1 MEFYYNILKLLKIN
15 MVEKSLKEVG
25 TYRFHENDELGKG
38 QYGKVYKGAHITSG
52 MKVAV
57 KQIPKKIFANEKL
70 TELVIREITIAKAV
84 QHNNIV
90 KCLDAIQTPNN
101 LYIITEYCDG
111 CSLEKYLS
119 DKNKLTEVE
128 AVKYLKQVVGA
139 YACLFE
145 NKIIHRDIKPA
156 NLIFNADQLK
166 ICDLGFAKVVNDD
179 QSSTNTILGTPL
191 YMSPELLMG
200 ENYNSKCDVWA
211 LGFVFYQ
218 MLFGLTPW
226 TGKSQIDLYNNINSI
241 QLKFSESTPVSDN
254 AKDLLKKM
262 LDPAESKRISWPDI
276 FKHPLVTGSSGG
288 EAGVGAVTTGS
299 GGKGK
304 IKILSSS

>member
-1 MEFYYNILKLLKIN
+1 LKFN
-15 MVEKSLKEVG
+15 MVEKLLKEVG
-25 TYRFHENDELGKG
+25 TYRFDLNDELGKG

-52 MKVAV
+52 MKVAL
-57 KQIPKKIFANEKL
+57 KQIPKTIFANEIL
-70 TELVIREITIAKAV
+70 IERVMQEITIAKAV
-84 QHNNIV
+84 QHNNVI
-90 KCLDAIQTPNN
+90 KCLDAIQTRNN

-119 DKNKLTEVE
+119 DKNKLTEAE
-128 AVKYLKQVVGA
+128 AVKYLKQVVSA
-139 YACLFE
+139 YACLFD

-179 QSSTNTILGTPL
+179 QSSANTILGTPL

-200 ENYNSKCDVWA
+200 DKYNSKCDVWA

-226 TGKSQIDLYNNINSI
+226 TGKSQMDLHKNINSL
-241 QLKFSESTPVSDN
+241 QLKFPETTPLSEN
-254 AKDLLKKM
+254 AKDLLRKM
-262 LDPAESKRISWPDI
+262 LDPSESQRIAWPDI
-276 FKHPLVTGSSGG
+276 FKHSLITRSGR
-288 EAGVGAVTTGS
+288 
-299 GGKGK
+299 
-304 IKILSSS
+304 IKILSSP